1 MVVRRGSFGKSSR
14 PRGISRALMCEHDL
28 KLLQSTD
35 SGMLVTGEG
44 GDTRSPSRDPAR
56 ERDALRAIYVC
67 HTELVCSRI
76 IRICGELLNINN
88 VANAIAEMT
97 RE

>member
-1 MVVRRGSFGKSSR
+1 
-14 PRGISRALMCEHDL
+14 MCEHDL

-35 SGMLVTGEG
+35 SGMLSAGEG

-56 ERDALRAIYVC
+56 ERDALRVLYMC
-67 HTELVCSRI
+67 HTEVVCSRI
-76 IRICGELLNINN
+76 IRICGGLLNINN
-88 VANAIAEMT
+88 AADAVAEMM